1 MKMTHFASHRLL
13 NSRKPV
19 SPFCRT
25 VHALKL
31 LRNWLNVASVDSH
44 QVSDSKLSHQ
54 ISFAAFML
62 LGNSSKLNENFL
74 GTLWCYLFISLFR
87 YNKNGQLAIAGF
99 SDPLHDPKE
108 DDLKLWVPDIDCPP
122 PDLDLQIAR
131 FLLAQVADQF
141 CDLLQQEH
149 EAIKEHMSDG

>member
-1 MKMTHFASHRLL
+1 MI
-13 NSRKPV
+13 
-19 SPFCRT
+19 
-25 VHALKL
+25 KL
-31 LRNWLNVASVDSH
+31 
-44 QVSDSKLSHQ
+44 
-54 ISFAAFML
+54 F
-62 LGNSSKLNENFL
+62 
-74 GTLWCYLFISLFR
+74 YR
-87 YNKNGQLAIAGF
+87 YNKNGQLANAGF

-149 EAIKEHMSDG
+149 EAIKEHMSDGKLLNAWTVVRSNLCLFFYR